1 MNELTGN
8 LANFS
13 KGDSIYSIDEKSD
26 FVYLIHSGQVGI
38 YSRHGLELGSLGEG
52 EIFGEVGRVIGTLR
66 TVNARAKTDCKVFL
80 IEWAKINEKLE
91 SADPV
96 LGAIIRGLANRIGD
110 ANELA
115 EKNWQ
120 ELSLYKSLEVD
131 GTDD

>member
-8 LANFS
+8 LANFI

-115 EKNWQ
+115 EKHWQ
-120 ELSLYKSLEVD
+120 ELSLYKSLK
-131 GTDD
+131 

>member
-110 ANELA
+110 ANGLA
-115 EKNWQ
+115 EKHWQ
-120 ELSLYKSLEVD
+120 ELSLYKSLK
-131 GTDD
+131 

>member
-13 KGDSIYSIDEKSD
+13 KGDNIYSIDEKSD

-120 ELSLYKSLEVD
+120 ELSLYKSLK
-131 GTDD
+131 

>member
-1 MNELTGN
+1 MNELTEN

-80 IEWAKINEKLE
+80 IEWA
-91 SADPV
+91 
-96 LGAIIRGLANRIGD
+96 R
-110 ANELA
+110 
-115 EKNWQ
+115 
-120 ELSLYKSLEVD
+120 
-131 GTDD
+131 

>member
-1 MNELTGN
+1 MNELAGN

-52 EIFGEVGRVIGTLR
+52 EIFGEVGRLIGTLR

-115 EKNWQ
+115 EKHWQ
-120 ELSLYKSLEVD
+120 ELSLYKSLK
-131 GTDD
+131 

>member
-1 MNELTGN
+1 MNELTEN

-115 EKNWQ
+115 EKHWQ
-120 ELSLYKSLEVD
+120 ELSLYKSLK
-131 GTDD
+131 

>member
-1 MNELTGN
+1 MHEFAGN
-8 LANFS
+8 LVNFS
-13 KGDSIYSIDEKSD
+13 KGDKIYSIDEKSD

-115 EKNWQ
+115 EKHWQ
-120 ELSLYKSLEVD
+120 ELSLYKSLK
-131 GTDD
+131 

>member
-13 KGDSIYSIDEKSD
+13 KGDSIYSIDEKSN

-110 ANELA
+110 ANGLA
-115 EKNWQ
+115 EKHWQ
-120 ELSLYKSLEVD
+120 ELSLYKSLK
-131 GTDD
+131 

>member
-8 LANFS
+8 LANFN

-120 ELSLYKSLEVD
+120 ELSLYKSLK
-131 GTDD
+131 

>member
-1 MNELTGN
+1 MNELAGN

-13 KGDSIYSIDEKSD
+13 KGDSVYSIDEKSD

-115 EKNWQ
+115 EKHWQ
-120 ELSLYKSLEVD
+120 ELSLYKSLK
-131 GTDD
+131 

>member
-1 MNELTGN
+1 MNEFAGN

-38 YSRHGLELGSLGEG
+38 FSRHGLELGSLGEG

-66 TVNARAKTDCKVFL
+66 TVNAKAKTDCKVFL
-80 IEWAKINEKLE
+80 IEWAKINEKLQ

-115 EKNWQ
+115 EKHWQ
-120 ELSLYKSLEVD
+120 ELSLYKSLK
-131 GTDD
+131 

>member
-115 EKNWQ
+115 EKHWQ
-120 ELSLYKSLEVD
+120 ELSLYKSLN
-131 GTDD
+131 

>member
-13 KGDSIYSIDEKSD
+13 KGNSIYSIDEKSD

-66 TVNARAKTDCKVFL
+66 TVNTRAKTDCKVFL

-115 EKNWQ
+115 EKHWQ
-120 ELSLYKSLEVD
+120 ELSLYKSLK
-131 GTDD
+131 

>member
-1 MNELTGN
+1 MNELAGN

-96 LGAIIRGLANRIGD
+96 LGAIIRGLAYRIGD
-110 ANELA
+110 ANLLA
-115 EKNWQ
+115 EKHLQ
-120 ELSLYKSLEVD
+120 ELSLYKSLK
-131 GTDD
+131 

>member
-1 MNELTGN
+1 M
-8 LANFS
+8 
-13 KGDSIYSIDEKSD
+13 
-26 FVYLIHSGQVGI
+26 
-38 YSRHGLELGSLGEG
+38 GSLGEG

-110 ANELA
+110 ANGLA
-115 EKNWQ
+115 EKHWQ
-120 ELSLYKSLEVD
+120 ELSLYKSLK
-131 GTDD
+131 

>member
-1 MNELTGN
+1 MKFTEISPYTFPSGNEIGFLTN
-8 LANFS
+8 MSN
-13 KGDSIYSIDEKSD
+13 YDEKSD

-120 ELSLYKSLEVD
+120 ELSLYKSLK
-131 GTDD
+131 

>member
-1 MNELTGN
+1 MNELAGN

-13 KGDSIYSIDEKSD
+13 EGDSIYSIDEKSD

-115 EKNWQ
+115 EKHWQ
-120 ELSLYKSLEVD
+120 ELSLYKSLK
-131 GTDD
+131 

>member
-8 LANFS
+8 LANFT

-110 ANELA
+110 ANGLA
-115 EKNWQ
+115 EKHWQ
-120 ELSLYKSLEVD
+120 ELSLYKSLK
-131 GTDD
+131 

>member
-1 MNELTGN
+1 MNEFTGN
-8 LANFS
+8 LVNFS
-13 KGDSIYSIDEKSD
+13 KGDNIYSIDEKSD

-115 EKNWQ
+115 EKHWQ
-120 ELSLYKSLEVD
+120 ELSLYKSLK
-131 GTDD
+131 

>member
-80 IEWAKINEKLE
+80 IEWVKINEKLE
-91 SADPV
+91 NADPV

-115 EKNWQ
+115 EKHWQ
-120 ELSLYKSLEVD
+120 ELSLYKSLK
-131 GTDD
+131 

>member
-120 ELSLYKSLEVD
+120 ELGLYKSLK
-131 GTDD
+131 

>member
-96 LGAIIRGLANRIGD
+96 IGAIIRGLANRIGD

-115 EKNWQ
+115 EKHWQ
-120 ELSLYKSLEVD
+120 ELSLYKSLK
-131 GTDD
+131 

>member
-13 KGDSIYSIDEKSD
+13 KGDNIYSIDEKSD

-66 TVNARAKTDCKVFL
+66 TVNARAKTDGKVFL

-115 EKNWQ
+115 EKHWQ
-120 ELSLYKSLEVD
+120 ELSLYKSLK
-131 GTDD
+131 

>member
-1 MNELTGN
+1 MNELAGN

-26 FVYLIHSGQVGI
+26 LVYLIHSGQVGI

-115 EKNWQ
+115 EKHWQ
-120 ELSLYKSLEVD
+120 ELSLYKSLK
-131 GTDD
+131 

>member
-1 MNELTGN
+1 MNELAGN

-80 IEWAKINEKLE
+80 IEWIKINEKLE
-91 SADPV
+91 NADPV

-115 EKNWQ
+115 EKHWQ
-120 ELSLYKSLEVD
+120 ELSLYKSLK
-131 GTDD
+131 

>member
-115 EKNWQ
+115 EKLWQ
-120 ELSLYKSLEVD
+120 ELSLYKSLK
-131 GTDD
+131 

>member
-52 EIFGEVGRVIGTLR
+52 EIFGEVGRLIGTLR

-115 EKNWQ
+115 EKHWQ
-120 ELSLYKSLEVD
+120 ELSLYKSLK
-131 GTDD
+131 

>member
-96 LGAIIRGLANRIGD
+96 LGAIISGLANRIGD

-115 EKNWQ
+115 EKHWQ
-120 ELSLYKSLEVD
+120 ELSLYKSLN
-131 GTDD
+131 

>member
-26 FVYLIHSGQVGI
+26 LVYLIHSGQVGI

-91 SADPV
+91 RADPV

-115 EKNWQ
+115 EKHWQ
-120 ELSLYKSLEVD
+120 ELSLYKSLK
-131 GTDD
+131 

>member
-1 MNELTGN
+1 MNELAGN

-115 EKNWQ
+115 EKHWQ
-120 ELSLYKSLEVD
+120 ELSLYKSLK
-131 GTDD
+131 

>member
-38 YSRHGLELGSLGEG
+38 FSRHGLELGSLGEG

-80 IEWAKINEKLE
+80 IEWIKINEKLE
-91 SADPV
+91 NADPV

-115 EKNWQ
+115 EKHWQ
-120 ELSLYKSLEVD
+120 ELSLYKSLK
-131 GTDD
+131 

>member
-1 MNELTGN
+1 MNELAGN

-80 IEWAKINEKLE
+80 IEWAKINKKLE

-110 ANELA
+110 ANGLA
-115 EKNWQ
+115 EKHWQ
-120 ELSLYKSLEVD
+120 ELSLYKSLK
-131 GTDD
+131 

>member
-115 EKNWQ
+115 EKHWQ
-120 ELSLYKSLEVD
+120 ELSLYKSLK
-131 GTDD
+131 